1 MDARDRLRERLAGW
15 LDHLAHTLPAQAP
28 IRDFV
33 HHNTLHGFQ
42 HLPFPDALQAAAALT
57 GARPYWPEARFRAC
71 FAAGRID
78 RDDLA
83 AALAD
88 AGEAGLDAPV
98 RRGLSRRD
106 VLVAALIADP
116 DVPGPARRDWLR
128 REAGL
133 DADPLF
139 AASAALTATD
149 PAPAADWRALA
160 AARRDALFDRLGRD
174 LSWRGLLEHLSGED
188 VLETVRSVLQ
198 RHLAAHLDLGV
209 AAWRNPARTQGFYA
223 AWKASAGRDLQWEMD
238 ELPDVRDAIQ
248 GLPDDPL
255 AVLAD
260 ALAALLPEQALWYGY
275 LERLCLEL
283 PGWSGMFLRR
293 QGAPGDAPVAMADYL
308 AVRVLLERLLC
319 TDLAGRLAG
328 KPLDAAGLRAHYAT
342 AAGEFLVRDAVHRGE
357 LPEALQHRAAACLAA
372 ESGESDAW
380 DGLAADI
387 AAAESADASFAAAW
401 RLAGLARAL
410 GLGPADLATLAPA
423 DARALLDTAGCLVP
437 ARRSELWLLAY
448 EGHYREQLFAALAAN
463 RRRRRAG
470 GGRPAAQVVA
480 CMDDRE
486 EGTRRH
492 LEEIAPD
499 IETYGAA
506 GFLGIAMY
514 WQGIDDAAP
523 SALCP
528 VVVKPRHLVRER
540 AAPGA
545 DAALARHAARRERR
559 LRWRER
565 LYQATRRHVVAGTLL
580 GALAGLPALA
590 ALGAAMLAP
599 AAFGRTLRR
608 WRQACD
614 GGVATAAAVCAEA
627 AAGDGDAGRGAGSE
641 AVSEAQTGF
650 TDVEQVDRVEAL
662 LRTIGLVDGFAPLV
676 LLLGHGS
683 SSANNPHRSAY
694 DCGACAGRHGGPN
707 ARVGAAMANRPAVRA
722 GLAARG
728 IAIPDDTWFVAAE
741 HDTCDDSVEWYDLA
755 AVPASFQPALDRL
768 VGQVAEA
775 CRAHAVERCR
785 RLASAPVRPTPWR
798 ALRHLAGR
806 AADISQARPELGHA
820 TNAAAFIG
828 RRAMSRG
835 LFLDRRVF
843 LISYDPAQ
851 DDAAGR
857 VVEATLLSTAPVGAG
872 ISLEYYFSTVDNE
885 RFGCGSKITHN
896 LAGLFGVM
904 EGADSDLRTGLP
916 LQMVEIHE
924 PMRLLVVVEQRT
936 AVLDAIVAR
945 QPGLRELI
953 GHAWINLAAQHPESG
968 EIHRYCPRRG
978 WLPWSGAGPL
988 PQVARSIDWFAGER
1002 DALPP
1007 ALLLGGNA

>member
-1 MDARDRLRERLAGW
+1 MDDRDRLRERLAGW
-15 LDHLAHTLPAQAP
+15 LDHLAHTLPGQAP

-42 HLPFPDALQAAAALT
+42 HRPFPEALQAAAALT
-57 GARPYWPEARFRAC
+57 GARPYWPEARFRDC

-88 AGEAGLDAPV
+88 AGEADLDAPV

-106 VLVAALIADP
+106 VLVAALLADP
-116 DVPGPARRDWLR
+116 EVPGPARRDWLR
-128 REAGL
+128 RESGL
-133 DADPLF
+133 DADPVF
-139 AASAALTATD
+139 AACAALTATG
-149 PAPAADWRALA
+149 PAPAADWRARA
-160 AARRDALFDRLGRD
+160 AARVDALFDRLGRD

-188 VLETVRSVLQ
+188 VLETVRGILQ

-209 AAWRNPARTQGFYA
+209 AAWRNPARGRGFFA
-223 AWKASAGRDLQWEMD
+223 AWKASAGCDLRWEMD
-238 ELPDVRDAIQ
+238 ELPDVGDAIRA
-248 GLPDDPL
+248 LPDDPL
-255 AVLAD
+255 AVLAE
-260 ALAALLPEQALWYGY
+260 ALPVLLPDPALWYGY

-293 QGAPGDAPVAMADYL
+293 QGAAGDAPVAMADYL
-308 AVRVLLERLLC
+308 AVRVALERLLC
-319 TDLAGRLAG
+319 AELAGPAF
-328 KPLDAAGLRAHYAT
+328 DAAGLRGHYAT
-342 AAGEFLVRDAVHRGE
+342 AAAGEFLVRDAVHRGE
-357 LPEALQHRAAACLAA
+357 LPETLHHRAAACLA
-372 ESGESDAW
+372 GGSDAW
-380 DGLAADI
+380 DGLAAAI
-387 AAAESADASFAAAW
+387 AAAESADASFVAAW

-410 GLGPADLATLAPA
+410 GLGPADLATLAPV
-423 DARALLDTAGCLVP
+423 DARALLETAGSLAP
-437 ARRSELWLLAY
+437 ARRSEVWLLAY
-448 EGHYREQLFAALAAN
+448 EGHYRERLLAALAAN
-463 RRRRRAG
+463 GRRRRAG

-492 LEEIAPD
+492 LEEVAPD

-514 WQGIDDAAP
+514 WQGIDDAVP
-523 SALCP
+523 VPLCP
-528 VVVKPRHLVRER
+528 VAVKPRHRVAER
-540 AAPGA
+540 AAAGA
-545 DAALARHAARRERR
+545 EAALAAHAARRERR

-565 LYQATRRHVVAGTLL
+565 LYQATRRHAVGGTLI

-590 ALGAAMLAP
+590 ALGVATLAP
-599 AAFGRTLRR
+599 TAFGRALRR

-614 GGVATAAAVCAEA
+614 GPVVTVAAI
-627 AAGDGDAGRGAGSE
+627 AAGGAGGNG
-641 AVSEAQTGF
+641 VQDGF
-650 TDVEQVDRVEAL
+650 TDAEQVDRVATL

-741 HDTCDDSVEWYDLA
+741 HDTCDDSIEWYDLA
-755 AVPASFQPALDRL
+755 AVPTPFQPALDRL
-768 VGQVAEA
+768 LGQVAEA

-806 AADISQARPELGHA
+806 AADLAQARPELGHA

-851 DDAAGR
+851 DDAAGHI
-857 VVEATLLSTAPVGAG
+857 VEATLLSTAPVGAG

-885 RFGCGSKITHN
+885 RFGCGSKTTHN
-896 LAGLFGVM
+896 IAGLFGVM

-945 QPGLRELI
+945 QPALRELI
-953 GHAWINLAAQHPESG
+953 SHAWINLAAQHPDTG
-968 EIHRYCPRRG
+968 EILRYCPRRG
-978 WLPWSGAGPL
+978 WLPWAPAAGAP
-988 PQVARSIDWFAGER
+988 PRVARSIDWFAGER

-1007 ALLLGGNA
+1007 ALLLGGNP